1 MTVNWAQVFFN
12 SAITGSL
19 YLIGAVGLT
28 LIYGLS
34 RFPNFAHAEFIT
46 LGAYIGYL
54 VAEQAGLGLPLALVV
69 AFLVTGIVGL
79 VCYRGIFQPLAKG
92 TDVLYRMVNIVYLKT
107 YKMVGFLRR
116 RGIFQRL
123 PQRLPQCLIIK
134 GGATIIHLMVT
145 SIALGFIL
153 RYSIGATWT
162 WKPLYFTATG
172 SAFDIGPL
180 RVTGLW
186 LMLIFAAL
194 ALSLAMHCLL
204 MYTKIGK
211 AIRATS
217 SNPELASASG
227 INVDRVIWITWFI
240 GAGLA
245 AIAGIFLG
253 ADTAVVPLT
262 GWNIILPIFAV
273 AILGGIGNFYGA
285 IAAAFIIGLAE
296 NLGVV
301 GLVALG
307 LSTSYRLGIAFL
319 ILIVTLIVKPEGLA
333 MLFRRA

>member
-46 LGAYIGYL
+46 LGAFIGYS
-54 VAEQAGLGLPLALVV
+54 VAEQAGLSLPLAVIV

-79 VCYRGIFQPLAKG
+79 LCYCGVFQPLAK
-92 TDVLYRMVNIVYLKT
+92 
-107 YKMVGFLRR
+107 
-116 RGIFQRL
+116 RG
-123 PQRLPQCLIIK
+123 
-134 GGATIIHLMVT
+134 ASIIHLMVA
-145 SIALGFIL
+145 SIALSFVL
-153 RYSIGATWT
+153 RHAIGAIWT
-162 WKPLYFTATG
+162 WRPKYFIATW

-180 RVTGLW
+180 RITGLW
-186 LMLIFAAL
+186 LWLILAAVAL
-194 ALSLAMHCLL
+194 AILMHFVLVR
-204 MYTKIGK
+204 TKIGK
-211 AIRATS
+211 AIRATA
-217 SNPELASASG
+217 SNPELALASG
-227 INVDRVIWITWFI
+227 INIDRVIWITWFI

-245 AIAGIFLG
+245 AIAGIFRG
-253 ADTAVVPLT
+253 ADSQIWPMT
-262 GWNIILPIFAV
+262 GWEMILPMFAV

-285 IAAAFIIGLAE
+285 IAAAFIVGLAE

-301 GLVALG
+301 GLIALG
-307 LSTSYRLGIAFL
+307 LSTTYRIGIAFL
-319 ILIVTLIVKPEGLA
+319 ILIITLIVKPEGLA

>member
-1 MTVNWAQVFFN
+1 MLNWSQVFFN

-28 LIYGLS
+28 LTYGLS
-34 RFPNFAHAEFIT
+34 KFPNFAHAEFIT

-54 VAEQAGLGLPLALVV
+54 VAEQLGLGWPLALLV
-69 AFLVTGIVGL
+69 AFLFNGL
-79 VCYRGIFQPLAKG
+79 LGVLCYRGIFQPLAK
-92 TDVLYRMVNIVYLKT
+92 
-107 YKMVGFLRR
+107 
-116 RGIFQRL
+116 RG
-123 PQRLPQCLIIK
+123 
-134 GGATIIHLMVT
+134 ASIIHLMVA

-153 RYSIGATWT
+153 RHSIVAAWT
-162 WKPLYFTATG
+162 WQPFYFTTTW

-186 LMLIFAAL
+186 LWLIFAAL
-194 ALSLAMHCLL
+194 GLSLAMHFLL
-204 MYTKIGK
+204 TYTKIGK

-217 SNPELASASG
+217 SNPELALASG

-245 AIAGIFLG
+245 AVAGIFRG
-253 ADTAVVPLT
+253 ADTQIWPMT
-262 GWNIILPIFAV
+262 GWDIILPVFAV
-273 AILGGIGNFYGA
+273 TILGGIGNFYGA

-296 NLGVV
+296 NIGVV
-301 GLVALG
+301 GLTALG
-307 LSTSYRLGIAFL
+307 MATTYRIGIAFL
-319 ILIVTLIVKPEGLA
+319 ILIITLIVKPEGLA